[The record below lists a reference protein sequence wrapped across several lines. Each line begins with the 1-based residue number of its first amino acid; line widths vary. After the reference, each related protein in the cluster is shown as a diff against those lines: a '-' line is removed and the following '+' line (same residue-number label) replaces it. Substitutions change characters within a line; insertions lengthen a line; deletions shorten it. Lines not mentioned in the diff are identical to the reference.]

1 VLESRLEALEL
12 RNNHSMDIKV
22 EKSLGDNIGFE
33 NKRPRGEIGSLK
45 AVSLSKIEPANRC
58 YLYMD
63 HEESSYI
70 GCLLVDDFA
79 FCRHTAKVLRFCCNR
94 PIAQIGN
101 LDLTYTL

>member
-1 VLESRLEALEL
+1 MFL
-12 RNNHSMDIKV
+12 RDHPLMSYRGV
-22 EKSLGDNIGFE
+22 PSLPPSWNWTNGFE
-33 NKRPRGEIGSLK
+33 NKGPRGEIGILK

-79 FCRHTAKVLRFCCNR
+79 FCRHIAEVLRFCCNR
-94 PIAQIGN
+94 PIAEIGS
-101 LDLTYTL
+101 LDLAYTL